1 MRRGDMK
8 ERETYAKTRVH
19 KEDSVARLP
28 ARAPSTVAV
37 PAFGDAARACPPPHW
52 GLARRATWRPGDL

>member
-28 ARAPSTVAV
+28 ARALTLSRTLVMQLE
-37 PAFGDAARACPPPHW
+37 
-52 GLARRATWRPGDL
+52 LARPTRG